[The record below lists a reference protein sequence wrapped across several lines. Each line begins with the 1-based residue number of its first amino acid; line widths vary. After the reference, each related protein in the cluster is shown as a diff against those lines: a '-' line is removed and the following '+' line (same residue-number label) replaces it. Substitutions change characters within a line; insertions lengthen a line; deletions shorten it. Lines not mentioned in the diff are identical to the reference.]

1 MNDTNVSKVVDFGR
15 RLWFSGISPNIE
27 GFTIAGEMPARHSR
41 PPAQSGFTILELL
54 VATTV
59 FSLMV
64 VMMLTMTNS
73 LLGHSA
79 RVDENAEI
87 ERDVRVFFDLLRR
100 VLAQCRIGLNQ
111 NTFRGESNRLYF
123 ASSTAHLKT
132 NHVSDVRLIVY
143 QQAGDKILRS
153 VVEPTISNFTTG
165 AWNPYTTN
173 WWNNPALTNASFTE
187 VILEG
192 VIGHSDSNS
201 FQLQTN
207 SLGNTN
213 TDLSKPFFQFVERST
228 GDFIILQ
235 SPTYATLNT
244 NPPAGVFV
252 SFGILGKRALAR
264 GNTTNATKDFRYAIE
279 FNLPPIFEP

>member
-1 MNDTNVSKVVDFGR
+1 
-15 RLWFSGISPNIE
+15 
-27 GFTIAGEMPARHSR
+27 
-41 PPAQSGFTILELL
+41 
-54 VATTV
+54 
-59 FSLMV
+59 MV

-100 VLAQCRIGLNQ
+100 DLAQCRIGLNQ

-143 QQAGDKILRS
+143 QQTENKILRS
-153 VVEPTISNFTTG
+153 VVEPSISNFSDK
-165 AWNPYTTN
+165 AWNPYTNN
-173 WWNNPALTNASFTE
+173 WWANANLTNDNFTE

-192 VIGHSDSNS
+192 VIPYTG
-201 FQLQTN
+201 
-207 SLGNTN
+207 
-213 TDLSKPFFQFVERST
+213 KPLFEFVERNT
-228 GDFIILQ
+228 GKLLS
-235 SPTYATLNT
+235 SPTLHT
-244 NPPAGVFV
+244 NPPAGVVV

-264 GNTTNATKDFRYAIE
+264 GNTTNATKDFSYDIE
-279 FNLPPIFEP
+279 LNLPPIFEP